1 VSLWAPALVRDEG
14 AAACSIMTAAGRNAG
29 LASIICGLCFL
40 LALPIIPLIELVP
53 AIATGAAAALPR
65 ACAR

>member
-1 VSLWAPALVRDEG
+1 MSPWAPARVRAER
-14 AAACSIMTAAGRNAG
+14 AAACSTMTAAGCNAG

-53 AIATGAAAALPR
+53 AIATGAAAELPR